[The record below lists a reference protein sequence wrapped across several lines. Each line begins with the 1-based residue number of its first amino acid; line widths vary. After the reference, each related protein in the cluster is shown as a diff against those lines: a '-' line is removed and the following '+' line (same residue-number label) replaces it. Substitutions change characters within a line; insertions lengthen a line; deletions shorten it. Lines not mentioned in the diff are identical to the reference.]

1 MRKIAG
7 FNMLNVIAVFF
18 FYFLLVG
25 VNAYAYLDPGS
36 GSMLISAVVAMVT
49 IFIYMAKSFI
59 YDKISILGKKS
70 DLPDLKREYNV
81 VVYSEGGQYW
91 NVFLPVLMELEARG
105 ESTMYFTS
113 REDDPGLQHEFK
125 HIEKKYIGE
134 GNNAFFVLNKL
145 RANFVLMTTPGLGV
159 LQIKRSKGVKH
170 YCHITHS
177 AGTCASYKVFSLD
190 YFDSVLVGGSADK
203 NIITELEEKRK
214 TAKKQVE
221 ITGCTYLDVL
231 RSKLERG
238 NYTYSLFDQKKP
250 TILISPTWGEHGLL
264 NKYGKK
270 ILGTLSGSSEFN
282 IIVRPHPQSFTS
294 EKKLMDELTGS
305 YPDSG
310 SLKWDTEK
318 DPLKAMYHAD
328 LMVSDFSG
336 IIYDYLFLF
345 ERPVLTFKSQFEKR
359 GREAMDLKDDSPDIK
374 FLDKIGKTLQEPDI
388 QNLVSIIRKNIS
400 EKNMLPDVV
409 KEAKEA
415 LTQFPG
421 ETGKRAADFIQSVLK
436 SS

>member
-1 MRKIAG
+1 M
-7 FNMLNVIAVFF
+7 FNVIAVFF
-18 FYFLLVG
+18 LYFLLVG

-36 GSMLISAVVAMVT
+36 GSMLISALVAMVT
-49 IFIYMAKSFI
+49 ILIYMAKSFI
-59 YDKISILGKKS
+59 YDKLSVFGKKS
-70 DLPDLKREYNV
+70 DLPDLKREYNI

-91 NVFLPVLMELEARG
+91 NVFLPILTELEARG
-105 ESTMYFTS
+105 ESVMYFTS
-113 REDDPGLQHEFK
+113 REDDPGLKHEFK
-125 HIEKKYIGE
+125 NIEKKFIGE

-145 RANFVLMTTPGLGV
+145 RANFVIMTTPGLGV

-190 YFDSVLVGGSADK
+190 YFDSVLVGGTADK
-203 NIITELEEKRK
+203 DIITELEEKRK

-221 ITGCTYLDVL
+221 IAGCTYLDVL
-231 RSKLERG
+231 RTKLENG
-238 NYTYSLFDQKKP
+238 SYVYTLFDVKKP
-250 TILISPTWGEHGLL
+250 TILVSPTWGEHGLL
-264 NKYGKK
+264 SKYGKK
-270 ILGTLSGSSEFN
+270 ILPILSASN
-282 IIVRPHPQSFTS
+282 DYNVIVRPHPQSFTS
-294 EKKLMDELTGS
+294 EKKMMDELIS
-305 YPDSG
+305 SFPDSG

-318 DPLKAMYHAD
+318 DGLKAMSHAD

-374 FLDKIGKTLQEPDI
+374 FLDKIGQTLRESDIPDLLAII
-388 QNLVSIIRKNIS
+388 QKNLS
-400 EKNMLPDVV
+400 EKNMPGIIN
-409 KEAKEA
+409 EAKEA

-436 SS
+436 DLK